1 MSYSVHVDNK
11 KKDISFLGEGID
23 GKTLTAEKNYSV
35 DFTENNKKFC
45 LSLHYKGASSYL
57 FINWYVYDFSV
68 DYDAYAVN
76 DILSIYKKFV
86 KKNDKCLDLLRTR
99 L

>member
-35 DFTENNKKFC
+35 DFTENNKKFS
-45 LSLHYKGASSYL
+45 LSLHYKGASIYL
-57 FINWYVYDFSV
+57 FING
-68 DYDAYAVN
+68 
-76 DILSIYKKFV
+76 KKIIKF
-86 KKNDKCLDLLRTR
+86 KATDSETEFWN
-99 L
+99 

>member
-57 FINWYVYDFSV
+57 FING
-68 DYDAYAVN
+68 
-76 DILSIYKKFV
+76 
-86 KKNDKCLDLLRTR
+86 KKNIKFKATDSETEFWN
-99 L
+99 

>member
-1 MSYSVHVDNK
+1 MSSSVHVDHK

-23 GKTLTAEKNYSV
+23 RKTLTAEKNYSV

-57 FINWYVYDFSV
+57 FING
-68 DYDAYAVN
+68 
-76 DILSIYKKFV
+76 KKIIKF
-86 KKNDKCLDLLRTR
+86 KATDSETEFWN
-99 L
+99 